1 MKNAVILFTFS
12 PVQSFIAEARRA
24 EDLFNGSAILSQ
36 LARAAG
42 EVFKFQGDLIYPAQL
57 EENDAPNVLVAR
69 VPADKAETTASWAR
83 EALLKRWQEIAEQA
97 RKRAQLDED
106 DTWRQIWQRQ
116 IVDTPPWQIYW
127 AYAEEAESY
136 AEAYR
141 RARNL
146 LESVKHSRLFSQSHE
161 EGEKDSLSGQ
171 RSALHTAAHS
181 SAREYWK
188 RMASKPHILPSQVH
202 PEGREILDGIGLVKR
217 FWEGA
222 KWEFPSTST
231 VAAWDFYQAA
241 CAQAPQ
247 ELQRYRECLETV
259 SSRLYQARKQD
270 KIFPYDGDLFFAE
283 TLTAR
288 RLKDSYNVV
297 LPQAELENVR
307 KHLKALIDK
316 VGKAPSPYYMLI
328 QFDGDGIGKKIDYL
342 LARGNAKNAHR
353 RFSQN
358 IGAFSNAVR
367 GTINPN
373 QGGFLIYNGG
383 DDVLLLASLERGLQ
397 LAIELVKTY
406 QQMVRDGFNGFT
418 ATASAGIVIA
428 HHLTPLSKALT
439 LLRSAERRAKE
450 SRADSLGNKGVV
462 CLTLAK
468 RGGEAL
474 SARSAWEDVANF
486 DQWVEAFRQK
496 DLAGVFP
503 YALAREAAT
512 LEALPSEATRSLVR
526 YLIQRHTGERVA
538 KATCE
543 QWADAL
549 ITWADNIRKRTN
561 DKSGLTEVA
570 HWLIAARF
578 IASGGA
584 E

>member
-24 EDLFNGSAILSQ
+24 GDLFNGSAILSQ
-36 LARAAG
+36 MARAAG
-42 EVFKFQGDLIYPAQL
+42 EVFKSQGDLIYPAQL

-69 VPADKAETTASWAR
+69 IPADRADITASQAR

-97 RKRAQLDED
+97 RKRARLDED

-136 AEAYR
+136 AEAYH

-146 LESVKHSRLFSQSHE
+146 LESAKHSRLFSQSHE
-161 EGEKDSLSGQ
+161 DGEKDSLSGQ
-171 RSALHTAAHS
+171 RSALHTAHS
-181 SAREYWK
+181 SARGYWEG
-188 RMASKPHILPSQVH
+188 MASKPHIRPSQVR
-202 PEGREILDGIGLVKR
+202 PDGREILDSIGLVKR

-222 KWEFPSTST
+222 GQDFPSTST
-231 VAAWDFYQAA
+231 VATWDFYQAA
-241 CAQAPQ
+241 RVQAPQ
-247 ELQRYRECLETV
+247 ELQQYRQCLESV

-270 KIFPYDGDLFFAE
+270 EVFPYDGDLFFAE

-288 RLKDSYNVV
+288 RLKDSYNVE
-297 LPQAELENVR
+297 LPQAELEKAR
-307 KHLKALIDK
+307 KHLKTLIDK
-316 VGKAPSPYYMLI
+316 VSKAPSPYYILI
-328 QFDGDGIGKKIDYL
+328 QFDGDGIGKKIDHL
-342 LARGNAKNAHR
+342 LARDDAENAHR

-358 IGAFSNAVR
+358 IGVFSNEVR
-367 GTINPN
+367 ETIKPD

-383 DDVLLLASLERGLQ
+383 DDILLMASLKCGLR
-397 LAIELVKTY
+397 LAVELAETY
-406 QQMVRDGFNGFT
+406 REIVGNGFEDFK

-450 SRADSLGNKGVV
+450 SQADSLGNKGVV

-496 DLAGVFP
+496 NLAGVFP
-503 YALAREAAT
+503 YALAREAVT

-526 YLIQRHTGERVA
+526 YLVQRHTGERVA

-543 QWADAL
+543 QWADL
-549 ITWADNIRKRTN
+549 LVTWAENIRKRTN

-570 HWLIAARF
+570 YWLIAARF
-578 IASGGA
+578 LASGGA